1 MNPQNPLS
9 KNGKAILWTRQHEHS
24 LNDLKTEGVFRIK
37 YNYLYENYHDI
48 TTYYTKLYKWFVAE
62 ASSMVPKP
70 EKVEY
75 PIWCSVSPENT
86 LPAIEGTVVYELEI
100 DESEVIYFDGSKWD
114 YVLNHHYVAKNPED
128 LKKYQEEMYIKGFKG
143 LDLFSLVD
151 GPKGK
156 LYPDERDKVI
166 KSWIRVF
173 DIDSWDVFK
182 VQGNIWE
189 FNENHIKK
197 IIYP

>member
-24 LNDLKTEGVFRIK
+24 LNDLKTDGVFRIK

-128 LKKYQEEMYIKGFKG
+128 LKKYQEEMYIKA
-143 LDLFSLVD
+143 
-151 GPKGK
+151 
-156 LYPDERDKVI
+156 RI
-166 KSWIRVF
+166 I
-173 DIDSWDVFK
+173 
-182 VQGNIWE
+182 
-189 FNENHIKK
+189 HKK
-197 IIYP
+197 II